1 MSRKWTEINES
12 MAATREADIEFTSD
26 MSELDASLAISEAV
40 SFAAEGKYIA
50 EGLFKDI
57 LSFNKKAE
65 EREYS
70 TMEYISEAFSIGGV
84 FKKIVDFMVKIW
96 NTIVNFFKGLF
107 TEGTSSSGGSTAEVK
122 KVKEEINAAAEE
134 IIENAKKIKNLKK
147 ADGRTSNVQRVSK
160 EELDKR
166 HAANLEAE
174 NAAKKKEKD
183 DFYRQQDK
191 DKRQAD
197 EEAKQKEADAIVA
210 RKANR
215 APQAIKAVKVNRT
228 RSIYEQ
234 IEAIGTAT
242 NRIITGSSPDSLAE
256 PCTIGKQIP
265 GGANN
270 ESSDEVYS
278 PAISAL
284 TSIISNILNT
294 DKGGSK
300 DLDEAL
306 KSMES
311 LLSGTGKEAKTR
323 VALNKDIAVRLNKD
337 TSGILADAINTITQP
352 THKNFIKANASLFS
366 GKNMKDI
373 VKKIANHI
381 EQESKK
387 VTASEDIRSWVD
399 YINIMCATSYT
410 EMMVS
415 RLDDS
420 GKRASEIFDR
430 VKAMQ
435 DTVSKLS
442 TESNPD
448 MSEQTVADFNGMSSK
463 LTNYQTNIQEILT
476 VGVSFCIQAMQRHL
490 DTAVSEFNKL
500 KAFMAKQAA

>member
-1 MSRKWTEINES
+1 MSKKWTEINES
-12 MAATREADIEFTSD
+12 MLHVRESQFTSD
-26 MSELDASLAISEAV
+26 ISELDASLAISEAI

-65 EREYS
+65 DMNYS
-70 TMEYISEAFSIGGV
+70 TMEYISEAFSIGGI

-134 IIENAKKIKNLKK
+134 IIENAN
-147 ADGRTSNVQRVSK
+147 
-160 EELDKR
+160 
-166 HAANLEAE
+166 
-174 NAAKKKEKD
+174 KKKEKD
-183 DFYRQQDK
+183 DFYRHQAK
-191 DKRQAD
+191 DKKAAE
-197 EEAKQKEADAIVA
+197 EEAKQKQADI
-210 RKANR
+210 KANK

-228 RSIYEQ
+228 SAIHEQ
-234 IEAIGTAT
+234 IDAIGRAVTK
-242 NRIITGSSPDSLAE
+242 IITGTEAGLLDN
-256 PCTIGKQIP
+256 PCTVGKQYV
-265 GGANN
+265 NKTY
-270 ESSDEVYS
+270 SDEVYS
-278 PAISAL
+278 PPI
-284 TSIISNILNT
+284 TSLAAIISSLLNT

-306 KSMES
+306 KSIEN
-311 LLSGTGKEAKTR
+311 LLANGKDAKLR
-323 VALNKDIAVRLNKD
+323 SSLNKDIAIRLNKN
-337 TSGILADAINTITQP
+337 TSGIIEDSINSMVSPTIKKYISS
-352 THKNFIKANASLFS
+352 HSDLFKGS
-366 GKNMKDI
+366 NMKEI

-399 YINIMCATSYT
+399 YINILCATEYT
-410 EMMVS
+410 EVTVT
-415 RLDDS
+415 RIDNS
-420 GKRASEIFDR
+420 GKRAAEIFDR

-435 DTVSKLS
+435 DTISKLS

-448 MSEQTVADFNGMSSK
+448 MSEQTVADFNSMSSK

-490 DTAVSEFNKL
+490 DTIVSEFNKL